1 MQFSSIF
8 LAAATALFAG
18 SQAASI
24 PRQSDPHIVDFRTYG
39 QPGCSADNQG
49 VYTYTESQLN
59 TCYTFSESTVES
71 IFVVDV
77 TEGCSVYAYTD
88 TACSVNQI
96 TVPVGIDNCYDNAD
110 GLGSYEVVC

>member
-1 MQFSSIF
+1 MQFSSLF
-8 LAAATALFAG
+8 LAAVALVAG

-49 VYTYTESQLN
+49 VYTYTQSELN
-59 TCYTFSESTVES
+59 TCHAFVDTTVES
-71 IFVVDV
+71 IFVTDI
-77 TEGCSVYAYTD
+77 TDGCSVYAYTD
-88 TACSVNQI
+88 AACSDNQI
-96 TVPVGIDNCYDNAD
+96 TVPVGIDNCYSYAA